1 MDRNGFVVCPF
12 WIFDRKTSSLLQKL
26 SSQKNFAYLATLF
39 LYLFLIG
46 NFSQTWP
53 YMLFAGNW
61 QVMFHGW
68 SSFVLVGHLWAVS
81 MQEQVYVIYPW
92 ILKFWPV
99 ALLLSI
105 LLKFVFFDPNNYY
118 SIYMNT
124 LVRLEPF
131 ILGSLVAIYK
141 DKSFSVCQF
150 ASFCIGTY

>member
-1 MDRNGFVVCPF
+1 MYFEALDIIRLLGFVWVFCTHTSSYTSDSRKWMDRNGFVVCPF

-105 LLKFVFFDPNNYY
+105 LLKFVFL
-118 SIYMNT
+118 IQIIII
-124 LVRLEPF
+124 PF
-131 ILGSLVAIYK
+131 
-141 DKSFSVCQF
+141 
-150 ASFCIGTY
+150 T